1 VQEEYY
7 PNGVLKKRAFVVNGE
22 LEGEYVEYHP
32 NGLIKVQGYY
42 EQGKKVGVWRYYD
55 KKGTLLREETWSV
68 ETAE

>member
-1 VQEEYY
+1 
-7 PNGVLKKRAFVVNGE
+7 

-55 KKGTLLREETWSV
+55 KKGTLLREETWSLDA
-68 ETAE
+68 AE